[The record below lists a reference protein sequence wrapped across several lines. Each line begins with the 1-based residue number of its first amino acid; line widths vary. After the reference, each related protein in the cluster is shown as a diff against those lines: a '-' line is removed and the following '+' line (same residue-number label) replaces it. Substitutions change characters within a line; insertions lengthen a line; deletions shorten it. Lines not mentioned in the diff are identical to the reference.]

1 MSKPECRRNAEA
13 TVTKYFLAASNRD
26 DFVRTRMQWISLLLA
41 TFATLI
47 SGCKP
52 EPSSEVVVYTAL
64 DEGFSRP
71 IFGDFEAET
80 GVEVRPK
87 FDTEATKTVGLAQT
101 ILAEKERPRCDLFW
115 NNEILNTLR
124 LERAGLLREY
134 RSPAA
139 EAFPAFARSPSGTWH
154 GFAARARVL
163 IVNTERLA
171 EDQRPTSVSDLRD
184 AKWKGRCGIAKPLF
198 GTTAT
203 HAAVLFA
210 TLGEDTAKEFFYDV
224 KANAQVF
231 AGNKQVALAVAAG
244 QIDWGITDTDD
255 AIIEIESAKPVTI
268 VYPDQGEGQP
278 GTLFIPNTLALIKGS
293 PNPEAAEKLVDY
305 LLAPAVEE
313 KLAAG
318 PSAQIPLNP
327 AVDVELRVE
336 SPKTVRPMQVDW
348 QAAADQWDAAYA
360 FLTEEFAAVE

>member
-1 MSKPECRRNAEA
+1 
-13 TVTKYFLAASNRD
+13 
-26 DFVRTRMQWISLLLA
+26 MQWIPLLFV
-41 TFATLI
+41 TWATLV
-47 SGCKP
+47 SGCTS

-71 IFGDFEAET
+71 IFGDFEQKT
-80 GVEVRPK
+80 GIDVRPK
-87 FDTEATKTVGLAQT
+87 FDTEATKTVGLAQA
-101 ILAEKERPRCDLFW
+101 ILAEQDRPRCDLFW

-124 LERAGLLREY
+124 LERAGLLRAY
-134 RSPAA
+134 ISPAA
-139 EAFPAFARSPSGTWH
+139 AAFPAFAKSPGGMWH

-171 EDQRPTSVSDLRD
+171 EGERPTSVDDFRD

-203 HAAVLFA
+203 HAAVIFA
-210 TLGEDTAKEFFYDV
+210 KLGEDGATTFFHAV

-255 AIIEIESAKPVTI
+255 AIIEIEGARPVAI
-268 VYPDQGEGQP
+268 VYPDQGKGQP

-293 PNPEAAEKLVDY
+293 PHPEAAERLVDY
-305 LLAPAVEE
+305 LLRPAVEE

-327 AVDVELRVE
+327 AVDVELRVQ
-336 SPKTVRPMQVDW
+336 SPKTVRPMDVDW

-360 FLTEEFAAVE
+360 FLTEEFAAVQ

>member
-1 MSKPECRRNAEA
+1 
-13 TVTKYFLAASNRD
+13 
-26 DFVRTRMQWISLLLA
+26 MQWATLLFA
-41 TFATLI
+41 MGATLI
-47 SGCKP
+47 CGCTS
-52 EPSSEVVVYTAL
+52 EPTSEVVVYTAL

-71 IFGDFEAET
+71 IFADFQKET

-87 FDTEATKTVGLAQT
+87 FDTEATKTVGLAQA
-101 ILAEKERPRCDLFW
+101 ILAEQRRPRCDLFW

-124 LERAGLLREY
+124 LERAGLLRQY

-139 EAFPAFARSPSGTWH
+139 EAFPAFARSPSGMWH

-171 EDQRPTSVSDLRD
+171 EEERPTSVD
-184 AKWKGRCGIAKPLF
+184 AFCDPKWKGRCGIAKPLF

-210 TLGEDTAKEFFYDV
+210 TLGEAEAKSFFNDV
-224 KANAQVF
+224 KANARIM

-255 AIIEIESAKPVTI
+255 AIIEIESANPVAL
-268 VYPDQGEGQP
+268 VYPDQAEGQP

-293 PNPEAAEKLVDY
+293 PNPKAGEKLVDY
-305 LLAPAVEE
+305 LLAPAVEK

-327 AVDVELRVE
+327 AVAVDLRVA
-336 SPKTVRPMQVDW
+336 SPKTIRPMEVDW
-348 QAAADQWDAAYA
+348 QAAADQWDAAYG
-360 FLTEEFAAVE
+360 FLREKFAAVE

>member
-1 MSKPECRRNAEA
+1 MTARNRSWL
-13 TVTKYFLAASNRD
+13 V
-26 DFVRTRMQWISLLLA
+26 LLLGVSCA
-41 TFATLI
+41 TTFG
-47 SGCKP
+47 GCTS
-52 EPSSEVVVYTAL
+52 EPDSEVVVYAAL

-71 IFGDFEAET
+71 IFGDFQAET
-80 GVEVRPK
+80 GIEVRPK
-87 FDTEATKTVGLAQT
+87 FDTEATKTVGLAQA
-101 ILAEKERPRCDLFW
+101 ILAEKARPRCDLFW

-124 LERAGLLREY
+124 LERAGLLRAY

-139 EAFPAFARSPSGTWH
+139 EGFPAFAKSPTGMWH

-163 IVNTERLA
+163 IVNSKRIGDA
-171 EDQRPTSVSDLRD
+171 ERPTSVNDFRD
-184 AKWKGRCGIAKPLF
+184 ARWKGRCGIAKPLF

-210 TLGEDTAKEFFYDV
+210 RLGEAEAKSFFRDV
-224 KANAQVF
+224 KANAQIL

-255 AIIEIESAKPVTI
+255 AIIEIDKAQPVTI

-278 GTLFIPNTLALIKGS
+278 GTLFIPNTLALVKGA
-293 PNPEAAEKLVDY
+293 PNPEAAEELVDY

-327 AVDVELRVE
+327 AVDIKLRVE
-336 SPKTVRPMQVDW
+336 SPKTIRPMEVDW

-360 FLTEEFAAVE
+360 FLTEEFAAGE